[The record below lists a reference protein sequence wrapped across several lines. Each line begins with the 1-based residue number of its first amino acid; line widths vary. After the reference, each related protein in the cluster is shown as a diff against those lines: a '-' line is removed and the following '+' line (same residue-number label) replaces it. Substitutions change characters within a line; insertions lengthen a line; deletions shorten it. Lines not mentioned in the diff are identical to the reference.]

1 MIKPSEK
8 FKFVFNWDLSEDTSR
23 DTNPLYNN
31 KLDLRPMFGRG
42 LIGGIDKKEQL
53 KVSPHPLP
61 IPLFFSFFS
70 LLFDKIQNYRNIAA
84 KKVVEHGDRD
94 FDRSAKAKSEAQV
107 YDEQI
112 KQLSATDLPG
122 AHWSEKAGPSYSN
135 PFLVRLYL
143 FFYLLSS

>member
-1 MIKPSEK
+1 MTQTRSTTTSLTCVLCLVGDSLVALIKRSSSKYPLIH
-8 FKFVFNWDLSEDTSR
+8 FPYLS
-23 DTNPLYNN
+23 
-31 KLDLRPMFGRG
+31 
-42 LIGGIDKKEQL
+42 
-53 KVSPHPLP
+53 
-61 IPLFFSFFS
+61 SFLFS

-122 AHWSEKAGPSYSN
+122 AHWSEKAGPRIPIPSSFVSISSFIC
-135 PFLVRLYL
+135 FLLDREKR
-143 FFYLLSS
+143 